1 MYTEGVCRTFVPEGL
16 KDGSDST
23 ELAEV
28 QAIHC
33 LGSPALKTRPVR
45 VRYDHVS
52 QGWFGV
58 YDGKKP
64 IERPIILCPTGRIRY
79 RTDFPGISCLAT
91 II

>member
-16 KDGSDST
+16 NDGS
-23 ELAEV
+23 

-52 QGWFGV
+52 PGLVWRLWR
-58 YDGKKP
+58 KKA
-64 IERPIILCPTGRIRY
+64 EREAIILSTGRIMSAVY
-79 RTDFPGISCLAT
+79 QAFHAWLPSFSPSGTD
-91 II
+91 